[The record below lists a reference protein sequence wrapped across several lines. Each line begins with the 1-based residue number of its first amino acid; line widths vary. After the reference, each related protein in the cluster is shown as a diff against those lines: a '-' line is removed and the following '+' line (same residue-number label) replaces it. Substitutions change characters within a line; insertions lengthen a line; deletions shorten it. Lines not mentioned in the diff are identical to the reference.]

1 MPLHEQRA
9 HYRNALLEIYQAALR
24 RVEGR
29 GAVSN
34 WLRHNPCPDR
44 LRVIAIG
51 KAAQSMAWGA
61 HDVLDDKIEQ
71 ALIISKQG
79 HLDHAWCHRHGWVAH
94 ESAHPV
100 PDESSLEAG
109 QKLLQ
114 FIADDTQSPLLFLI
128 SGGTSSLVEVTI
140 DGVGLDDL
148 ARVNHWLLGSG
159 LDILQMN
166 TVRKALSQ
174 IKGGG
179 LLAYLTQSEVVGLA
193 ISDVP
198 GDDPAAIGSGLL
210 IQDEG
215 LLERL
220 RALTL
225 PPWLREKLQRIDRQ
239 WVAAAKSQPKFEIV
253 ANLQLARKAAAEHAA
268 SLGYRVSLRGEFLRG
283 DAAATGK
290 ALAQALLQGPPGIV
304 IWGGETTVDLPPDP
318 GQGGRNQHLAL
329 AAAQELAGASDCYLL
344 AVGTDGSDGPTQDAG
359 ALVDGGTI
367 ARAALHGKS
376 AERSLAH
383 ADSGHLLEVSGDL
396 ITTGPTGTNV
406 MDLVIGL
413 RV

>member
-1 MPLHEQRA
+1 MPLLEQTA
-9 HYRNALLEIYQAALR
+9 HYRNALLEIYQAALK

-29 GAVSN
+29 RAVSS
-34 WLRHNPCPDR
+34 WLRHNPSPDR

-61 HDVLDDKIEQ
+61 YEVLGDKIDQ
-71 ALIISKQG
+71 ALIISKHG
-79 HLDHAWCHRHGWVAH
+79 HLDYAWCQQHGWAAH
-94 ESAHPV
+94 ESAHPI

-114 FIADDTQSPLLFLI
+114 FIADDTELPLLFLI
-128 SGGTSSLVEVTI
+128 SGGASSLVEVTI

-148 ARVNHWLLGSG
+148 ARVNRWLLGSG

-166 TVRKALSQ
+166 SVRKALSQ

-179 LLAYLTQSEVVGLA
+179 LLSYLRQPEVVGLA

-210 IQDEG
+210 IPDEG
-215 LLERL
+215 LTERL
-220 RALTL
+220 RALAL
-225 PPWLREKLQRIDRQ
+225 PPWLGEKLQRVKRQ
-239 WVAAAKSQPKFEIV
+239 WVAAPVSQPKLEIV
-253 ANLQLARKAAAEHAA
+253 ANLQMARKAAAEYAA
-268 SLGYRVSLRGEFLRG
+268 SLGYRVSLRDEFLSG
-283 DAAATGK
+283 DAADTGK
-290 ALAQALLQGPPGIV
+290 ALAQALLHGPPGIV

-329 AAAQELAGASDCYLL
+329 AAAQELAGASGCYLL
-344 AVGTDGSDGPTQDAG
+344 AAGTDGSDGPTQDAG
-359 ALVDGGTI
+359 ALVDGETI
-367 ARAALHGKS
+367 ARAALHGETP
-376 AERSLAH
+376 ERSLAH
-383 ADSGHLLEVSGDL
+383 ADSGCLLEVSGDL
-396 ITTGPTGTNV
+396 IATGPTGTNV